1 MKNLI
6 ISYLVLIG
14 ISIAVIIGCTI
25 AGIDIFKDNTGD
37 TSHEHS
43 YGEWKIVEEASCTKT
58 GLKESFCEC
67 GDKKSEEIAL
77 ADHNYVSAVT
87 DPTCT
92 DNGYTTHTCSVCGD
106 TYTDAETESTGHNYG
121 SEVTAPTC
129 TDNGYTTHTC
139 SVCGDTYT
147 DAETESIGHNYGS
160 EVTDPTCTDNGYTT
174 HTCSVCGD
182 TYTEAIE
189 SKGHSYDSEVTDP
202 TCTDNGYTTHTCS
215 VCGYSYTDSE
225 VASSGHVAGES
236 KVVTAPTCT
245 EGGYTTY
252 SCEVCGESYIDDET
266 DPVHLYTQWTITESG
281 DTTDTYMKSC
291 DCGQNTAIVSNAP
304 KGSDGL
310 AMEYSEELGGYVVI
324 GRGTCADA
332 HLVIP
337 ACYKGPDDENPLPV
351 VAIGEGAFANDMV
364 LESITLIGNVR
375 SIGAQAFVMTML
387 CHTLVLSDSVREI
400 EEQAFTLMGI
410 NLGGTAIY
418 YAGTEKQLQELD
430 IEGHFEFNE
439 VVYITSIEYN
449 YVFGE

>member
-1 MKNLI
+1 MKSLI

-139 SVCGDTYT
+139 SVCG
-147 DAETESIGHNYGS
+147 
-160 EVTDPTCTDNGYTT
+160 
-174 HTCSVCGD
+174 
-182 TYTEAIE
+182 
-189 SKGHSYDSEVTDP
+189 
-202 TCTDNGYTTHTCS
+202 
-215 VCGYSYTDSE
+215 YSYTDSE

-310 AMEYSEELGGYVVI
+310 AMEYSEELGGYVVTGI
-324 GRGTCADA
+324 GTCTDTD
-332 HLVIP
+332 LVIP
-337 ACYKGPDDENPLPV
+337 VIYNGKPV
-351 VAIGEGAFANDMV
+351 VAIAGAEITEDGDPIWGTSFYGADISSLTIIGGVKKIGECAFA
-364 LESITLIGNVR
+364 
-375 SIGAQAFVMTML
+375 MTMS
-387 CHTLVLSDSVREI
+387 CTTLVLSDSVREI
-400 EEQAFTLMGI
+400 ADQAFALMGVNIGGPNIHYLGTEEQWQEFEMS
-410 NLGGTAIY
+410 NHFMYYENIY
-418 YAGTEKQLQELD
+418 ISSVD
-430 IEGHFEFNE
+430 
-439 VVYITSIEYN
+439 YN
-449 YVFGE
+449 YDFSE